1 MTRNTFSP
9 FNSVVTE
16 PQNEHATIKQKSKDD
31 RPREK
36 LLAKGA
42 EALTNAELFA
52 ILIGGG
58 TTKMTAVELMQK
70 ILDDTDNS
78 LVTLQRMSVEEL
90 MTYKGIGEAKAL
102 TIIAAA
108 ELGRRRANESVKSLK
123 RIDTSADAFHYIQ
136 ARVQD
141 LSREMSWVLLLNNG
155 NSILRCVELSKG
167 GLTETAVDP
176 RVIFHHAC
184 LANATGIVLIHN
196 HPSGNVRPS
205 RADDELTG
213 RLNKA
218 AQVIGIRLVD
228 HIVVSDSD
236 YYSYSENGKL

>member
-1 MTRNTFSP
+1 MIRNTFNP
-9 FNSVVTE
+9 FNSVVAE
-16 PQNEHATIKQKSKDD
+16 SSNEHTTIKQKSEDD

-36 LLAKGA
+36 LLTKGA

-52 ILIGGG
+52 ILIGKG

-70 ILDDTDNS
+70 VLDDVDNS

-108 ELGRRRANESVKSLK
+108 ELGRRRANESVKNLK
-123 RIDTSADAFHYIQ
+123 RIETSADAFHYIQ
-136 ARVQD
+136 SRVQD

-155 NSILRCVELSKG
+155 NNILRCVELSKG
-167 GLTETAVDP
+167 GLTETAVDA

-196 HPSGNVRPS
+196 HPSGNVHPS

-218 AQVIGIRLVD
+218 AQVMGIRLAD
-228 HIVVSDSD
+228 HVVVSDSD
-236 YYSYSENGKL
+236 YYSYAENGKL